1 MSNEATLERMAQIL
15 RNEIA
20 PAVEDQYARTQAHMA
35 AVVLRKL
42 SREFAL
48 RAEHEAR
55 RAEDLAALVADLK
68 ESHDSL
74 PPNPQHVLTAFA
86 GNPTDAHL
94 CALIE
99 SLYRNRE
106 QLGAEA
112 FTHLLGRIRRFL
124 RADIDRRLEY
134 AE

>member
-35 AVVLRKL
+35 AVLRKL

-48 RAEHEAR
+48 RAEHEAHR
-55 RAEDLAALVADLK
+55 TEDLAALVAYLK
-68 ESHDSL
+68 ESHESL
-74 PPNPQHVLTAFA
+74 PPNPQHALNAFA

-106 QLGAEA
+106 KLGEEA